1 MVLEYN
7 KTRRNFAKYSTHGT
21 SLNRNVGHS
30 GRRRTVRSLNNINTV
45 LEALRRDPRISARRN
60 TTGLS
65 RATFNRI
72 TKLDLNWHP
81 YTINIRHELFPQDPA
96 RRLAFCTWLMERN
109 AHFWPNLVIGDE
121 ASFQMNACVSS
132 RNVLEYAPRGY
143 PPMNNN
149 YRLPDSR
156 QKWTV
161 WVGLCGN
168 GEVVGPLFFPGNV
181 NGEAYLDMLNNNVVP
196 ILSQHYEVQAN
207 GAFRRVWWAQDGA
220 PAHRRIIVR
229 DRLQELFRNRVIAFG
244 QPREWPPRSPDLP
257 PCDFFLWGYLKSRV
271 YQTPPQNL
279 ENIRNRITAE
289 VHSLPRDM
297 VRRAVLNMEIRARLC
312 IERNGAHIKG
322 R

>member
-1 MVLEYN
+1 MVGG
-7 KTRRNFAKYSTHGT
+7 KKC
-21 SLNRNVGHS
+21 
-30 GRRRTVRSLNNINTV
+30 
-45 LEALRRDPRISARRN
+45 ALV
-60 TTGLS
+60 
-65 RATFNRI
+65 
-72 TKLDLNWHP
+72 
-81 YTINIRHELFPQDPA
+81 
-96 RRLAFCTWLMERN
+96 
-109 AHFWPNLVIGDE
+109 WPNLVIEDE
-121 ASFQMNACVSS
+121 ASFQMNARVSS